1 MKHILTAV
9 PESLI
14 PDANQLAMVL
24 GEGPADVHT
33 FGHLF
38 HQDAD
43 GSLYSVRTLWV
54 PEPWAS
60 SVQAPLTRPAWDTDN
75 LIDMD
80 AAERAQGALVLSPEV
95 IPASPAAIVALDGMS
110 GDAAVEAMGLTVVTE
125 SE

>member
-9 PESLI
+9 PETLVS
-14 PDANQLAMVL
+14 DANQLAMVL
-24 GEGPADVHT
+24 GEGPADALT

-38 HQDAD
+38 HQDAK
-43 GSLYSVRTLWV
+43 GNLYSVRSLWV

-60 SVQAPLTRPAWDTDN
+60 QMQAPLTRPAWDTDS

-80 AAERAQGALVLSPEV
+80 AAERAQGALVLSTEV
-95 IPASPAAIVALDGMS
+95 IPASPAAITALDGMS